1 MVGSV
6 ESSYLDTYQGVLAL
20 ERDKGTVGR
29 LTLNT
34 TATPRTRDKKEE
46 RKKPPAKSLSSGS
59 LLKEY
64 RVEKTRP
71 TTPSVEAEIDLDIDE
86 EQAALLLGKTLK
98 GRSVQLRLMKGRA
111 RRQDQ
116 IEAMRTEN
124 PVTEEDM
131 AEVQSQIDE
140 ENRLRTERESLQSKE
155 DYINSFLDRL
165 EGETLGKLMDYL
177 SLQLTDSATNERARD
192 MAEDTEK
199 VELARQKEQDVIFSE
214 IVKVNSLYIMHGR
227 TECFQVTQNTV
238 DKYLDDILLETVYT
252 VAHEETLQEMGL
264 SPREVRKEEE
274 EEGAVRRASASESQ
288 DSAREAGNWQERS
301 AVKQKMK
308 ATQRKYLSAAH
319 DQIWGMLDQFKQRG
333 EVSCQ

>member
-1 MVGSV
+1 MVGAV
-6 ESSYLDTYQGVLAL
+6 ESRYLDTYQGVVAL
-20 ERDKGTVGR
+20 ERDRGTVGR
-29 LTLNT
+29 LTLHS
-34 TATPRTRDKKEE
+34 TATPRPRDRKEEE

-71 TTPSVEAEIDLDIDE
+71 VTPSVPEEAEEDIDS
-86 EQAALLLGKTLK
+86 EQAALLLGKTLR

-124 PVTEEDM
+124 PITEED
-131 AEVQSQIDE
+131 AIKVQAQVSE
-140 ENRLRTERESLQSKE
+140 ELRLRTERESLQSKE
-155 DYINSFLDRL
+155 DYITSFLDRL
-165 EGETLGKLMDYL
+165 EGETLGKMLDYL

-192 MAEDTEK
+192 MAGDTKEL
-199 VELARQKEQDVIFSE
+199 ELAKQQEQDVIFSE
-214 IVKVNSLYIMHGR
+214 IVKV
-227 TECFQVTQNTV
+227 TQSTV

-252 VAHEETLQEMGL
+252 VAHEDTLHEMGL
-264 SPREVRKEEE
+264 SPEVVKEDAGAEEE
-274 EEGAVRRASASESQ
+274 EDSVARRASVG
-288 DSAREAGNWQERS
+288 DSNAEKEGRDGRNTKERS

-333 EVSCQ
+333 EVS